1 VKIFVRATNW
11 VGDAIMALPALRAV
25 RAKFADAHIAIVAR
39 PYVADIYRG
48 QGVCDE
54 LIAYD
59 PRGAER
65 GFGGRERL
73 AERLRAKKFDA
84 ALLLQ
89 NAFDAAWLAWRAGIP
104 ERIGYARDGRGIL
117 LTKSI
122 ALPKAGEIP
131 AHEQFYYLELVRRAG
146 WAERI
151 EGEREISLA
160 VSREASDRAEQKLIE
175 AGVRSRAND
184 GVTWR
189 VAIGAGASYGSA
201 KCWLPERFS
210 EVANRLMVESG
221 VEVILF
227 GTVGETAVSNAIVA
241 GMKRPPIDLTGM
253 TPIAELPALLSRCQ
267 LFIGNDSGAM
277 HVASAVGLP
286 VVAIFGPTDPF
297 GTAPVTPKCT
307 IVQERPYC
315 SPCFLRRCPTDH
327 RCMTRVTSESVTAG
341 ARAWLVG
348 TGAGAG
354 AEVGPA

>member
-1 VKIFVRATNW
+1 
-11 VGDAIMALPALRAV
+11 VGDAIMALPALRSV

-48 QGVCDE
+48 QGVCNE

-59 PRGAER
+59 PRGAEK
-65 GFGGRERL
+65 GIGGREKL
-73 AERLRAKKFDA
+73 AERLRAGKFDS

-89 NAFDAAWLAWRAGIP
+89 NAFDAAWLVWRAGIP

-122 ALPKAGEIP
+122 AVPKAGEIP
-131 AHEQFYYLELVRRAG
+131 EHEQFYYLELVRRAG
-146 WAERI
+146 WVERI
-151 EGEREISLA
+151 EGEQEISLA
-160 VSREASDRAEQKLIE
+160 VSNEDCVAAEQKLIA
-175 AGVRSRAND
+175 AGASSRTKRV
-184 GVTWR
+184 GPLR

-201 KCWLPERFS
+201 KCWLPERFA
-210 EVANRLMVESG
+210 EVANRLMSESDAEI
-221 VEVILF
+221 VLF
-227 GTVGETAVSNAIVA
+227 GTAGETAVSNAIIA
-241 GMKRPPIDLTGM
+241 GMKQKPIDLTGK
-253 TPIAELPALLSRCQ
+253 TAIAELPALLSRCQ

-307 IVQERPYC
+307 ILQEKPYC

-327 RCMTRVTSESVTAG
+327 RCMTRVPAESVTA
-341 ARAWLVG
+341 AAQALL
-348 TGAGAG
+348 ASAG
-354 AEVGPA
+354 AEVRPA